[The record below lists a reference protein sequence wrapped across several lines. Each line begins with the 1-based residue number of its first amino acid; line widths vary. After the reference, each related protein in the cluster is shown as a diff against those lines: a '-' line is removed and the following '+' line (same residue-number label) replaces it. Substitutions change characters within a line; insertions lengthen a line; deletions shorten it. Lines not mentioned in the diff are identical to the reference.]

1 MKYRYEPNKELFLK
15 NKKENILKLLKEDK
29 YYLRRFFL
37 FDNDYMWVID
47 KVSRQIRVLH
57 MGTHRNYEV
66 WRISYTL
73 RDLQE

>member
-1 MKYRYEPNKELFLK
+1 MEYRFEPNKELFLK

-47 KVSRQIRVLH
+47 KVNRQIRVYL
-57 MGTHRNYEV
+57 
-66 WRISYTL
+66 IAK
-73 RDLQE
+73 